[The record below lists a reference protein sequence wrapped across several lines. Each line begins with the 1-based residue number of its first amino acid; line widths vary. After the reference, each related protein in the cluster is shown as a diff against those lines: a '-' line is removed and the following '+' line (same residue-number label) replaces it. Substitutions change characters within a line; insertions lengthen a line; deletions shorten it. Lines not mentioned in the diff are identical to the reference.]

1 MKQLNLKL
9 LYRYARVKWNTNST
23 ETKKVNR
30 VFQEEDTT
38 ISEFDH
44 NPLHGIN
51 EDFRNQGAA

>member
-30 VFQEEDTT
+30 SFQEDDTM

-44 NPLHGIN
+44 NPLHGI
-51 EDFRNQGAA
+51 DKRFRDQSSF

>member
-23 ETKKVNR
+23 QTKKVNR
-30 VFQEEDTT
+30 SFQEEDTT

-44 NPLHGIN
+44 NPLHGI
-51 EDFRNQGAA
+51 DKRFRDQSSF